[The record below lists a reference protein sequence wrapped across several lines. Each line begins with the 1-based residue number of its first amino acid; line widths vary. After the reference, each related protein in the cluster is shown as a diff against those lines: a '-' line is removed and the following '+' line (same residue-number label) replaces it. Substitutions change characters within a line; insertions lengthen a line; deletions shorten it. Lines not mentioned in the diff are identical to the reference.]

1 VARGDELGEGWR
13 NVITVMGQLLT
24 LPNIDIGPD
33 EWRIVSELLQKH
45 VPNHE
50 VWAFGSR
57 AQRKAKPYSD
67 LDLVLI
73 DNAPLPPDVH
83 AALADELSES
93 DLPWKVDLVD
103 WTRTSDAFRR
113 IIESFRV
120 VLQTA
125 APERPSARERSG

>member
-1 VARGDELGEGWR
+1 VARRDAEIL
-13 NVITVMGQLLT
+13 VMGR
-24 LPNIDIGPD
+24 LPSVPDIDIGPD

-73 DNAPLPPDVH
+73 GNAPLPPDVR

-103 WTRTSDAFRR
+103 WARTSDAFRR
-113 IIESFRV
+113 IIEGARV
-120 VLQTA
+120 VVQTVA
-125 APERPSARERSG
+125 PGSRSAPEKGTGGFS